1 MQRDLRCEWLIE
13 KSVRYNALYTRVMEK
28 CICYISKKYGMK
40 ETLCVGDFEFLA
52 AVANA
57 RTEDVNMAQIA
68 RLLAVNP
75 SSATRRTRR
84 LMDCD
89 LVSKMSDSADERR
102 YQIALTEKGHAFWA
116 EMEEHL
122 QAMMQEICDPVTQ
135 EEMQTVIAFTDQ
147 CIDSLQK
154 ILDEWA

>member
-1 MQRDLRCEWLIE
+1 VSRDPRCEWLIE
-13 KSVRYNALYTRVMEK
+13 KSVRYHALSGKVIEK
-28 CICYISKKYGMK
+28 RLAQMCQKHGLSDM
-40 ETLCVGDFEFLA
+40 LCLGDYEFLA

-57 RTEDVNMAQIA
+57 KTDNVNMAQIA

-84 LMDCD
+84 LMDCG
-89 LVSKMSDSADERR
+89 LVSKTSDSADERR

-116 EMEEHL
+116 EMEERL